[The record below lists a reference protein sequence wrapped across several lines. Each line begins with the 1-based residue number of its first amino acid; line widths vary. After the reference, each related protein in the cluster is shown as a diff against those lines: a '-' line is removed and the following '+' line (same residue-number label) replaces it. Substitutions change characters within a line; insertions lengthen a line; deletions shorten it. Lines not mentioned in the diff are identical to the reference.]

1 MASKKHGKVRA
12 GRSPIWRD
20 GRGERSGGRHGNTTK
35 MKLTYKYALSTV
47 LAAAMV
53 TPAFAQQEGYR
64 DVPENHWAYE
74 ALVRLKR
81 EGLLVG
87 YPDGEF
93 KGRRLTTRYE
103 LASAIYAVYM
113 NLKNTTDSLQTQIDA
128 LKGASGGTD
137 NTGPLR
143 DQIAALQNDV
153 NTLKGYG
160 DEIATLR
167 RLTDSF
173 QKELQSLGVD
183 VEAMKKDISDLQT
196 RVTRLE
202 QNKPAVEFGG
212 DANLFLSVG
221 FGSNGGVGANQDGKV
236 FGFNRQGQNAAGFE
250 DLSIIHDLGLNF
262 KGTNTTGPK
271 FKGTLVIGNG
281 YNSNTGTG
289 FGNQSDYA
297 AFTNTQYDEGDT
309 SLFLQNLEVEFPTS
323 IGGLGFNARVGR
335 IGYKVSPMILQRI
348 DTTSFYENAR
358 WDNGLFAVD
367 GAEVGFDFG
376 GGKLTAILAR
386 AGDQKTTNTNAFNT
400 LNFQNI
406 TVGGEQATFL
416 AFQGLGNSLPGGLP
430 VARIMGVNFATN
442 LFYNGKLNA
451 SYLLLDGN
459 NNYGFVGSTG
469 GAINRAEVF
478 GGDVTFGFNKIEAG
492 AAFGQTNYKADNSR
506 TLDENNKY
514 YSANAAYTGDRFGVY
529 GGYRFIETNYLAPG
543 DWGRYGLIRN
553 PTNVK
558 GFNVGGSFELTE
570 SLLLKG
576 SYENLETIV
585 NGSGRIEKYA
595 ANLEYNLPA
604 GARLLGGYENTK
616 FKNYNAGPQPEYSF
630 VTAGIGYNFTTNST
644 FKLTYQYADIKNDFV
659 IGNQRGTGGTFKG
672 NFFASQLSVKF

>member
-1 MASKKHGKVRA
+1 
-12 GRSPIWRD
+12 
-20 GRGERSGGRHGNTTK
+20 

-93 KGRRLTTRYE
+93 KGKRLTTRYE

-113 NLKNTTDSLQTQIDA
+113 NLKNVTDSLQTQIDA
-128 LKGASGGTD
+128 LKNASGTGTGD
-137 NTGPLR
+137 NGMGAIR

-183 VEAMKKDISDLQT
+183 VEAMKKDISDLQS
-196 RVTRLE
+196 RVTSLE
-202 QNKPAVEFGG
+202 NNKSAVQFGG
-212 DANLFLSVG
+212 DANLFVSLG
-221 FGSNGGVGANQDGKV
+221 FGSSGGVGANQDGKV
-236 FGFNRQGQNAAGFE
+236 FGFNRAGQNAAGLE
-250 DLSIIHDLGLNF
+250 DLSVIHDLGLTF
-262 KGTNTTGPK
+262 KGTNTTGPQ

-309 SLFLQNLEVEFPTS
+309 SLFLQNLEVAFPTS
-323 IGGLGFNARVGR
+323 VAGIGFNARVGR
-335 IGYKVSPMILQRI
+335 IGYSVSPMILQRI
-348 DTTSFYENAR
+348 DTTSFYDNAR
-358 WDNGLFAVD
+358 WDNGLYAVD
-367 GAEVGFDFG
+367 GAEIGLNFA

-386 AGDQKTTNTNAFNT
+386 ASDQKTTNTNAFSA

-406 TVGGEQATFL
+406 TVGAEQGSFL
-416 AFQGLGNSLPGGLP
+416 AYQGLGNSLPNGLS
-430 VARIMGVNFATN
+430 VQRIMGANFATN
-442 LFYNGKLNA
+442 IFYKGKLNL

-459 NNYGFVGSTG
+459 NNDGFVGSTG
-469 GAINRAEVF
+469 GDVNRAEVF
-478 GGDVTFGFNKIEAG
+478 GGDVTFGFKKLDVS
-492 AAFGQTNYKADNSR
+492 AAFGQTNLKADNSR
-506 TLDENNKY
+506 SLTDSNRY
-514 YSANAAYTGDRFGVY
+514 YSGSLAYTADRFGLF

-558 GFNVGGSFELTE
+558 GFNVGGSLEITD

-576 SYENLETIV
+576 TYEQLQTIV
-585 NGSGRIEKYA
+585 NGDGKIRKYA
-595 ANLEYNLPA
+595 VDLEYNLPS
-604 GARLLGGYENTK
+604 GVRLLGGYENTR
-616 FKNYNAGPQPEYSF
+616 FTDYNAGPEPEYQF
-630 VTAGIGYNFTTNST
+630 VTAGVGYNFTSNST
-644 FKLTYQYADIKNDFV
+644 FKLTYQYADINNDFV
-659 IGNQRGTGGTFKG
+659 IGNNRGTGGTFKG
-672 NFFASQLSVKF
+672 SFFASQLSVKF